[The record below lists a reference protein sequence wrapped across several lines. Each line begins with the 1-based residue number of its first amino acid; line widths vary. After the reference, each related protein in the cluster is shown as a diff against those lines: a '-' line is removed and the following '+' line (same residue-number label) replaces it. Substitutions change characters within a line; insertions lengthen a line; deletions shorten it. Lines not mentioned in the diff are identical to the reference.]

1 LEVGTLVS
9 WTKAATTHARF
20 LYEELG
26 SPWTDQQSVEEMT
39 RCMSLVAAALSIMV
53 MLTLETSEL
62 QRPT

>member
-1 LEVGTLVS
+1 MLVS
-9 WTKAATTHARF
+9 WTKVETTHARF

-39 RCMSLVAAALSIMV
+39 RCMSLVGAVPLLMV
-53 MLTLETSEL
+53 MLMLETSGP